1 MQATMESE
9 IMITIF
15 FMLGCA
21 FLISYLL
28 SLDLFWN
35 TVWFKLIGIILMW
48 VILFFASYVL
58 NELKP

>member
-35 TVWFKLIGIILMW
+35 TVWFKFIGIILMW

>member
-1 MQATMESE
+1 MESE